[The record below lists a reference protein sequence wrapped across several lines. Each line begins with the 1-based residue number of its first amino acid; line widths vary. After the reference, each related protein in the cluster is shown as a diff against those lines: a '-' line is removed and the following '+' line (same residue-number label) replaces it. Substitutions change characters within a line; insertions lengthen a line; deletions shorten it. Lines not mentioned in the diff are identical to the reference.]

1 VILAPLLIAQAI
13 LFPFVA
19 YTISSNW
26 AAATAE
32 LTLEETGS
40 QMANTIQQL
49 YLSLSRAEISPGTM
63 VHNLA
68 FPAEISGRTYS
79 ARGSLLWSSAYGSS
93 RILVLNLT
101 LQDLGVR
108 STARTSLGPNVVW
121 NEQSVFDSSSP
132 NASITVQR
140 FVNGTILFSF

>member
-1 VILAPLLIAQAI
+1 MILAPLLIAQAI

-19 YTISSNW
+19 YTISSSW
-26 AAATAE
+26 TAATTE
-32 LTLEETGS
+32 LMLQETGS

-49 YLSLSRAEISPGTM
+49 YLSLSRAEISPGTI

-68 FPAEISGRTYS
+68 FPAEISGKTYD
-79 ARGSLLWSSAYGSS
+79 ARGTLLWSSAYGSS

-101 LQDLGVR
+101 LQDLDVR

-132 NASITVQR
+132 NASITIRR
-140 FVNGTILFSF
+140 FENGTLLISF